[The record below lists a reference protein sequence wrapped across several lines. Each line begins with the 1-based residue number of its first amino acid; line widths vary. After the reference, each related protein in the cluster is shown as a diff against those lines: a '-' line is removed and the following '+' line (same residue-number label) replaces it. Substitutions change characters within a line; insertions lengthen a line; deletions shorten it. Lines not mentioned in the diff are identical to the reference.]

1 MEGLDHLSRL
11 PHSFLNFL
19 NGGVKTFSSAAGV
32 RLCSAPSLVSGDF
45 GDVVAESEEEGRQLV
60 AAASGSDHECCQP
73 VVDST
78 TWLAVI
84 GGLGVA
90 VFFLRNTII
99 STLGRR
105 RKRAAGPGILL
116 EGQLGPSCNVTC

>member
-1 MEGLDHLSRL
+1 MEGLGYLSSL
-11 PHSFLNFL
+11 SDFLS
-19 NGGVKTFSSAAGV
+19 GGVATFNSAAGV
-32 RLCSAPSLVSGDF
+32 RLCSAPSLATGDF
-45 GDVVAESEEEGRQLV
+45 GAAVAESEEEGRQLV
-60 AAASGSDHECCQP
+60 AAASGDDHECCQP

-105 RKRAAGPGILL
+105 RRRGEMA
-116 EGQLGPSCNVTC
+116 QYHT